1 MNLHIKVKSPNN
13 ISKWQMEFNLAF
25 KGLICRT
32 NLTKNNGLN
41 MGKILY
47 NKLPEELKKVEHK
60 YRFKSKVKKY
70 LLQNVFYS
78 VNEYLST

>member
-1 MNLHIKVKSPNN
+1 MD
-13 ISKWQMEFNLAF
+13 LASQAVSGTSVYAN
-25 KGLICRT
+25 GLTCRT

-41 MGKILY
+41 MGITLF
-47 NKLPEELKKVEHK
+47 NKLPEQLKKLEAKH
-60 YRFKSKVKKY
+60 RFKNNVKKY